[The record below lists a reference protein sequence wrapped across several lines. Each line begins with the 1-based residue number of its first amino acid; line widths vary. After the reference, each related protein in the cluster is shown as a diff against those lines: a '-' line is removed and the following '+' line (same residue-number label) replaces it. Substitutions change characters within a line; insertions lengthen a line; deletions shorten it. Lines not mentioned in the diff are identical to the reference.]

1 MEKIPTRSGLQ
12 REAGSAGV
20 RRVDPAVRAPYT
32 FGPVPIEGRT
42 DRLTYR
48 AKGLTFRVGADED
61 PDAAAGG
68 YQMRRQGGE
77 IARERSPPER

>member
-1 MEKIPTRSGLQ
+1 M
-12 REAGSAGV
+12 
-20 RRVDPAVRAPYT
+20 RAPYT